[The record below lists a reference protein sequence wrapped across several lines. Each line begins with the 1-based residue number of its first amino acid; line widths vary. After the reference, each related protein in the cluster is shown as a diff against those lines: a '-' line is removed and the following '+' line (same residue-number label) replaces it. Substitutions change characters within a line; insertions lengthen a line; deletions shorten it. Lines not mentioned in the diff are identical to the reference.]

1 MASNPNQTIVIDGK
15 NYALDALTE
24 ETKQLLGSI
33 QGVDSE
39 IMRLRRQL
47 AIAQTARAA
56 YARSVA
62 SQLAKEQGAE
72 TASEATEAAEA
83 TSEASA

>member
-15 NYALDALTE
+15 EYALDALND
-24 ETKQLLGSI
+24 ETRQLIGSI
-33 QGVDSE
+33 RGVDVE
-39 IMRLRRQL
+39 ITRLRRQI

-62 SQLAKEQGAE
+62 ASLPKDGEAAAAAE
-72 TASEATEAAEA
+72 AEA
-83 TSEASA
+83 TSEA

>member
-15 NYALDALTE
+15 EYALDALTD

-33 QGVDSE
+33 RGVDAE
-39 IMRLRRQL
+39 IQRLRRQL

-62 SQLAKEQGAE
+62 TQLPKEGDAAATADAAE
-72 TASEATEAAEA
+72 STEA
-83 TSEASA
+83 